1 MNKPRVAQSAATE
14 TARDTLLAERFAML
28 ADTLVDDYDVVD
40 LLDRLVNTCVEL
52 LDVAEAGLLLI
63 DQRGSLQLM
72 ASSSEATRLLELFQ
86 LQSEE
91 GGPCLEAVRTGQ
103 PVTVEDLAG
112 DTQWP
117 RFAEAARSVG
127 FTSMHAVPMR
137 LRDETIGGL
146 NLFNRGE
153 PSLGTADQRIA
164 RALTDVATIGILQQR
179 TVHRASIVAEQLQSA
194 LNSRVVI
201 EQAKGL
207 LAHSG
212 QVDMEGAFN
221 ALRTYARRNNEKLSL
236 VAHSLVRRALPTSAR
251 PGSGPGLRRR
261 AGLTVTQSRRGTS
274 VRVSAHDG
282 AGQHSA

>member
-1 MNKPRVAQSAATE
+1 MNDPRGAHPTTE
-14 TARDTLLAERFAML
+14 TRRDTVLAERFATL

-91 GGPCLEAVRTGQ
+91 GGPCVEAVRTGQ
-103 PVTVEDLAG
+103 PVTVEDLVG
-112 DTQWP
+112 DTRWP
-117 RFAEAARSVG
+117 RFADAARSVG

-137 LRDETIGGL
+137 LRDEIIGGL
-146 NLFNRGE
+146 NLFNKPGAA
-153 PSLGTADQRIA
+153 LGVADQRIA

-179 TVHRASIVAEQLQSA
+179 SVHRASIVAEQLQSA
-194 LNSRVVI
+194 LNSRIVI

-207 LAHSG
+207 LAESG
-212 QVDMEGAFN
+212 QVDMDTAFT
-221 ALRTYARRNNEKLSL
+221 ALRGYARDHNEKLSL
-236 VAHSLVRRALPTSAR
+236 VAHALVRRALPTIAVLGPDQNSAGE
-251 PGSGPGLRRR
+251 P
-261 AGLTVTQSRRGTS
+261 T
-274 VRVSAHDG
+274 
-282 AGQHSA
+282 

>member
-1 MNKPRVAQSAATE
+1 MNDPRAALPSIE
-14 TARDTLLAERFAML
+14 TGRDTLLAERFAML

-72 ASSSEATRLLELFQ
+72 ASSNEATRLLELFQ

-91 GGPCLEAVRTGQ
+91 GGPCVEAVRTGQ

-112 DTQWP
+112 DTPWP

-146 NLFNRGE
+146 NLFNRPGS
-153 PSLGTADQRIA
+153 PLGVTDQRIA

-179 TVHRASIVAEQLQSA
+179 TVHRASFLAEQLQSA
-194 LNSRVVI
+194 LSSRIVI

-207 LAHSG
+207 LAESG
-212 QVDMEGAFN
+212 HVDMDTAFS
-221 ALRTYARRNNEKLSL
+221 ALRAYARNNNEKLSL
-236 VAHSLVRRALPTSAR
+236 VAHSLVRRVLPTHAVLGLDQDSAVE
-251 PGSGPGLRRR
+251 P
-261 AGLTVTQSRRGTS
+261 T
-274 VRVSAHDG
+274 
-282 AGQHSA
+282 

>member
-1 MNKPRVAQSAATE
+1 MNSPRAGFSGTE
-14 TARDTLLAERFAML
+14 TGRDTLLAERFAML

-40 LLDRLVNTCVEL
+40 LLDRLVNTCVDL

-86 LQSEE
+86 LQSQE
-91 GGPCLEAVRTGQ
+91 GGPCVEAVRTGH
-103 PVTVEDLAG
+103 PVTVKDLAG

-117 RFAEAARSVG
+117 LFAEAARSVG

-146 NLFNRGE
+146 NLFNKPG
-153 PSLGTADQRIA
+153 PPLSVTDQRIA

-179 TVHRASIVAEQLQSA
+179 TVHRASVLAEQLQTA
-194 LNSRVVI
+194 LNSRIVI

-207 LAHSG
+207 LAESG
-212 QVDMEGAFN
+212 QVDMDVAFT
-221 ALRTYARRNNEKLSL
+221 ALRTYARSHNEKLSV
-236 VAHSLVRRALPTSAR
+236 VAHSLVRRALPTNHVLR
-251 PGSGPGLRRR
+251 PH
-261 AGLTVTQSRRGTS
+261 Q
-274 VRVSAHDG
+274 
-282 AGQHSA
+282 

>member
-1 MNKPRVAQSAATE
+1 MNNPRAALPNTE
-14 TARDTLLAERFAML
+14 SGRDTLVAERFAML

-40 LLDRLVNTCVEL
+40 LLDRLVNSCVEL

-91 GGPCLEAVRTGQ
+91 GGPCVEAVRTGQ

-112 DTQWP
+112 NTQWP

-137 LRDETIGGL
+137 LRDETIGAL
-146 NLFNRGE
+146 NLFNKPG
-153 PSLGTADQRIA
+153 PLLGVTDQRIA

-179 TVHRASIVAEQLQSA
+179 TVHRASILAEQLQSA
-194 LNSRVVI
+194 LNSRIVI

-207 LAHSG
+207 LAESG
-212 QVDMEGAFN
+212 QVDMDTAFT
-221 ALRTYARRNNEKLSL
+221 ALRAYSRNHNEKLSL
-236 VAHSLVRRALPTSAR
+236 VAHSLVRRALPTNAVLGADQGSAVE
-251 PGSGPGLRRR
+251 PS
-261 AGLTVTQSRRGTS
+261 
-274 VRVSAHDG
+274 
-282 AGQHSA
+282 

>member
-1 MNKPRVAQSAATE
+1 MNNPRATLPSTE
-14 TARDTLLAERFAML
+14 TGRDTLLAERFAML
-28 ADTLVDDYDVVD
+28 ADTLVADYDVVD

-91 GGPCLEAVRTGQ
+91 GGPCVEAVRTGQ
-103 PVTVEDLAG
+103 SVTVEDLAG
-112 DTQWP
+112 DTRWP
-117 RFAEAARSVG
+117 RFAEAAGSVG

-146 NLFNRGE
+146 NLFNKPG
-153 PSLGTADQRIA
+153 PALGVADQRIA

-179 TVHRASIVAEQLQSA
+179 SVHRGSILAEQLQSA
-194 LNSRVVI
+194 LNSRIVI

-207 LAHSG
+207 LAESG
-212 QVDMEGAFN
+212 HVDMDAAFT
-221 ALRTYARRNNEKLSL
+221 ALRAYSRNHNEKLSH
-236 VAHSLVRRALPTSAR
+236 VAHSLVRRALPTNAVL
-251 PGSGPGLRRR
+251 GL
-261 AGLTVTQSRRGTS
+261 
-274 VRVSAHDG
+274 D
-282 AGQHSA
+282 QHSAGEPT